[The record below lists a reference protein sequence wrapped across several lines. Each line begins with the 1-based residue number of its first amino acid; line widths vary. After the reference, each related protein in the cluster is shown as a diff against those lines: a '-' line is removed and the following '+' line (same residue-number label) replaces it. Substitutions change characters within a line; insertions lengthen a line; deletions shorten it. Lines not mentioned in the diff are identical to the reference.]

1 MTFLN
6 RLLSRIK
13 NERGAYMVFFAILI
27 PILFGCAGL
36 AVDLGN
42 GFARHARL
50 QKAAD
55 AAVLAASYVYDENNS
70 AEMYRVAE
78 QYLQAN
84 LDNEEDRALSLEEIR
99 KKYDMRLYPRHPK
112 DSTKTE
118 GVLLTLDA
126 TEKIGAKFIEFVGI
140 HGFSVDVRATTRVI
154 LKKNTGTEDS
164 GVFGFTM
171 VAGYSG
177 PVENPGDLNKNAI
190 YINSDNVYIHGKIHS
205 NGPISIDHN
214 NSGDKRS
221 VFIEK
226 GAFSSSAKTDL
237 ELWSNRRIVDWEHED
252 NTGPKDNGFYN
263 NDTMLR
269 PRDPPN
275 RNDPFIYNPPPG
287 HQDPG
292 SWAHFNRFGY
302 DDGTSQGQDV
312 LASNTYVD
320 KIINIAMEKDN
331 SSVEKV
337 YQYVEKYRN
346 EFSSTGGL
354 YRKDESSCKSGEESI
369 YLDTDGH
376 YDSAGSGRGFSVEN
390 DKQYKIIITDGDITV
405 KSGNCNTSWTN
416 MTIISLHG
424 NVTVNAN
431 EMNDRFKA
439 IIYAPNGC
447 VRYYHKVDFEGSIV
461 AKHIYS
467 DVWDRS
473 FYWNPFQFGD
483 HGESGDSGSS
493 GTTGSGGVK
502 QVKLHSNE
510 DKDYSGIEISI

>member
-27 PILFGCAGL
+27 PILFACAGL

-55 AAVLAASYVYDENNS
+55 AAVLAAAYVYDKNDVTDLKT
-70 AEMYRVAE
+70 VAHT
-78 QYLQAN
+78 YLEAN
-84 LDNEEDRALSLEEIR
+84 LYADTAMRDNYKIDKI
-99 KKYDMRLYPRHPK
+99 
-112 DSTKTE
+112 TKRVYGDGTDE
-118 GVLLTLDA
+118 TKGVLLSLYVSQNVDTTFMRILGLQKIPVSVEA
-126 TEKIGAKFIEFVGI
+126 TARLVPDSPI
-140 HGFSVDVRATTRVI
+140 
-154 LKKNTGTEDS
+154 TGDP

-177 PVENPGDLNKNAI
+177 PVDNPGVLNKNAI

-237 ELWSNRRIVDWEHED
+237 ELWSNRQNVTWEHEN

-269 PRDPPN
+269 P
-275 RNDPFIYNPPPG
+275 PG

-292 SWAHFNRFGY
+292 LWVHFNRFGY

-320 KIINIAMEKDN
+320 KINIAMEKDN

-346 EFSSTGGL
+346 EFSPTGGL

-390 DKQYKIIITDGDITV
+390 DKQYKIIITDGDINV
-405 KSGNCNTSWTN
+405 KQGNCNTSWTN

-447 VRYYHKVDFEGSIV
+447 VRYYHKVAFEGSIV
-461 AKHIYS
+461 AKHIYT

>member
-6 RLLSRIK
+6 RLRSSLK

-27 PILFGCAGL
+27 PILFACAGL

-55 AAVLAASYVYDENNS
+55 AAVLAAAYVYDKDDVTDLKT
-70 AEMYRVAE
+70 VAHT
-78 QYLQAN
+78 YLEAN
-84 LDNEEDRALSLEEIR
+84 LYADTAMRDNYKIDKI
-99 KKYDMRLYPRHPK
+99 
-112 DSTKTE
+112 TKRVYGDGTDE
-118 GVLLTLDA
+118 TKGVLLSLYVSQNVDTTFMRILGLQKIPVSVEA
-126 TEKIGAKFIEFVGI
+126 TARLVPDSPI
-140 HGFSVDVRATTRVI
+140 
-154 LKKNTGTEDS
+154 TGDP

-177 PVENPGDLNKNAI
+177 PVENSWDLNKNAI

-237 ELWSNRRIVDWEHED
+237 ELWSNRSIVDKEHEN

-269 PRDPPN
+269 P
-275 RNDPFIYNPPPG
+275 PG

-292 SWAHFNRFGY
+292 SWVHFNRFGY

-320 KIINIAMEKDN
+320 KINIAMEKDN

-346 EFSSTGGL
+346 EFSPTGGL

-369 YLDTDGH
+369 YLDTNGH

-390 DKQYKIIITDGDITV
+390 YKQYKIIITDGDINV
-405 KSGNCNTSWTN
+405 NQGNCNTSWTN

-424 NVTVNAN
+424 NVNVYAN
-431 EMNDRFKA
+431 EMHDRFKA

-467 DVWDRS
+467 DVWNRS

>member
-55 AAVLAASYVYDENNS
+55 AAVLAAAYVYDKDDVTDLKT
-70 AEMYRVAE
+70 VAHT
-78 QYLQAN
+78 YLEAN
-84 LDNEEDRALSLEEIR
+84 LYADTAMRDNYKIDKI
-99 KKYDMRLYPRHPK
+99 
-112 DSTKTE
+112 TKRVYGDGTDE
-118 GVLLTLDA
+118 TKGVLLSLYVSQNVDTTFMRILGLQKIPVSVEA
-126 TEKIGAKFIEFVGI
+126 TARLVPDSPI
-140 HGFSVDVRATTRVI
+140 
-154 LKKNTGTEDS
+154 TGDP

-177 PVENPGDLNKNAI
+177 PVENSGDLNKNAI

-205 NGPISIDHN
+205 NGPISIDN
-214 NSGDKRS
+214 NNIGDKRS

-237 ELWSNRRIVDWEHED
+237 ELWSHRRIVYGEHED

-269 PRDPPN
+269 P
-275 RNDPFIYNPPPG
+275 PG

-292 SWAHFNRFGY
+292 KWVHFNRFGY

-320 KIINIAMEKDN
+320 KINIAMEKDN

-346 EFSSTGGL
+346 EFSPTGRL

-390 DKQYKIIITDGDITV
+390 YKQYKIIITDGDINV
-405 KSGNCNTSWTN
+405 NPENCNTSWTN

-424 NVTVNAN
+424 NVNVYAN
-431 EMNDRFKA
+431 EMHDRFKA

-447 VRYYHKVDFEGSIV
+447 VRYYHKVAFEGSIV
-461 AKHIYS
+461 AKHIFS
-467 DVWDRS
+467 NVWYCS
-473 FYWNPFQFGD
+473 FYGNPFQFGD

>member
-55 AAVLAASYVYDENNS
+55 AAVLAAAYVYDKDDVTDLKT
-70 AEMYRVAE
+70 VAHT
-78 QYLQAN
+78 YLEAN
-84 LDNEEDRALSLEEIR
+84 LYADTAMRDNYKIDKI
-99 KKYDMRLYPRHPK
+99 
-112 DSTKTE
+112 TKRVYGDGTDE
-118 GVLLTLDA
+118 TKGVLLSLYVSQNVDTTFMRILGLQKIPVSVEA
-126 TEKIGAKFIEFVGI
+126 TARLVPDSPI
-140 HGFSVDVRATTRVI
+140 
-154 LKKNTGTEDS
+154 TGDP

-177 PVENPGDLNKNAI
+177 PVENSWDLNKNAI

-237 ELWSNRRIVDWEHED
+237 ELWSNRRIVD
-252 NTGPKDNGFYN
+252 
-263 NDTMLR
+263 
-269 PRDPPN
+269 
-275 RNDPFIYNPPPG
+275 
-287 HQDPG
+287 

-320 KIINIAMEKDN
+320 KINIAMEKDN

-346 EFSSTGGL
+346 EFSRTGGL

-390 DKQYKIIITDGDITV
+390 YKQYKIIITDGDINV
-405 KSGNCNTSWTN
+405 KQGNCNTSWTN

-424 NVTVNAN
+424 NVIVNAN
-431 EMNDRFKA
+431 EMHDRFKA
-439 IIYAPNGC
+439 IIYAPNGY
-447 VRYYHKVDFEGSIV
+447 VRYYPKMDFEGSIV

-467 DVWDRS
+467 DVWNCS
-473 FYWNPFQFGD
+473 FYWNPFQFGN
-483 HGESGDSGSS
+483 HGESGDSGST

>member
-55 AAVLAASYVYDENNS
+55 AAVLAAAYVYDKDDVTDLKT
-70 AEMYRVAE
+70 VA
-78 QYLQAN
+78 QTYLEAN
-84 LDNEEDRALSLEEIR
+84 LYADTAMRDNYKIDKI
-99 KKYDMRLYPRHPK
+99 
-112 DSTKTE
+112 TKRVYGDGTDE
-118 GVLLTLDA
+118 TKGVLLSLYVSQNVDTTFMRILGLQKIPVSVEA
-126 TEKIGAKFIEFVGI
+126 TARLVPDSPI
-140 HGFSVDVRATTRVI
+140 
-154 LKKNTGTEDS
+154 TGDP

-177 PVENPGDLNKNAI
+177 PVDNPGVLNKNAI

-214 NSGDKRS
+214 NIEDKRS

-226 GAFSSSAKTDL
+226 GAFSSSVQTDL
-237 ELWSNRRIVDWEHED
+237 DLWSNRQ
-252 NTGPKDNGFYN
+252 
-263 NDTMLR
+263 
-269 PRDPPN
+269 
-275 RNDPFIYNPPPG
+275 PPG
-287 HQDPG
+287 DQDPG
-292 SWAHFNRFGY
+292 KWVHFNRFGY
-302 DDGTSQGQDV
+302 YDGTSQGQDV

-320 KIINIAMEKDN
+320 KINIAMKKDN

-346 EFSSTGGL
+346 KFSSTGGL

-369 YLDTDGH
+369 YLATDGH

-405 KSGNCNTSWTN
+405 KQGNCNTSWTN

-461 AKHIYS
+461 AKHIFS
-467 DVWDRS
+467 NVWYCS

>member
-1 MTFLN
+1 MTSLN

-55 AAVLAASYVYDENNS
+55 AAVLAAAYVYDKDDVTDLKT
-70 AEMYRVAE
+70 VAHT
-78 QYLQAN
+78 YLEAN
-84 LDNEEDRALSLEEIR
+84 LYADTAMRDNYKIDKI
-99 KKYDMRLYPRHPK
+99 
-112 DSTKTE
+112 TKRVYGDGTDE
-118 GVLLTLDA
+118 TKGVLLSLYVSQNVDTTFMRILGLQKIPVSVEA
-126 TEKIGAKFIEFVGI
+126 TARLVPDSPI
-140 HGFSVDVRATTRVI
+140 
-154 LKKNTGTEDS
+154 TGDP

-177 PVENPGDLNKNAI
+177 PVVNSWDLNKNAI

-269 PRDPPN
+269 P
-275 RNDPFIYNPPPG
+275 PG

-292 SWAHFNRFGY
+292 LWVHFNRFGY
-302 DDGTSQGQDV
+302 YDGTSQGQDV

-320 KIINIAMEKDN
+320 KINIAMEKDN

-390 DKQYKIIITDGDITV
+390 DKQYKIIITDGDINV
-405 KSGNCNTSWTN
+405 NPENCNTSWTN

-447 VRYYHKVDFEGSIV
+447 VRYYHKVAFEGSIV
-461 AKHIYS
+461 AKHIYT

>member
-1 MTFLN
+1 
-6 RLLSRIK
+6 
-13 NERGAYMVFFAILI
+13 MVFFAILI

-55 AAVLAASYVYDENNS
+55 AAVLAAAYVYDKDDVTDLKT
-70 AEMYRVAE
+70 VAHT
-78 QYLQAN
+78 YLEAN
-84 LDNEEDRALSLEEIR
+84 LYADTAMRDNYKIDKI
-99 KKYDMRLYPRHPK
+99 
-112 DSTKTE
+112 TKRVYGDGTDE
-118 GVLLTLDA
+118 TKGVLLSLYVSQNVDTTFMRILGLQKIPVSVEA
-126 TEKIGAKFIEFVGI
+126 TARLVPDSPI
-140 HGFSVDVRATTRVI
+140 
-154 LKKNTGTEDS
+154 TGDP

-177 PVENPGDLNKNAI
+177 PVENSWDLNKNAI

-237 ELWSNRRIVDWEHED
+237 ELWSHSQNVEGEHEN

-269 PRDPPN
+269 P
-275 RNDPFIYNPPPG
+275 PG

-292 SWAHFNRFGY
+292 LWVHFNRFGY

-320 KIINIAMEKDN
+320 KINIAMEKDN

-376 YDSAGSGRGFSVEN
+376 YDSAGSGRGFSVKN
-390 DKQYKIIITDGDITV
+390 DKQYKIIITDGDINV
-405 KSGNCNTSWTN
+405 NQGNCNTSWTN

-424 NVTVNAN
+424 NVNVYAN
-431 EMNDRFKA
+431 EMHDRFKA

>member
-55 AAVLAASYVYDENNS
+55 AAVLAAAYVYDKDDVTDLKT
-70 AEMYRVAE
+70 VAHT
-78 QYLQAN
+78 YLEAN
-84 LDNEEDRALSLEEIR
+84 LYADTAMRDNYKIDKI
-99 KKYDMRLYPRHPK
+99 
-112 DSTKTE
+112 TKRVYGDGTDE
-118 GVLLTLDA
+118 TKGVLLSLYVSQNVDTTFMRILGLQKIPVSVEA
-126 TEKIGAKFIEFVGI
+126 TARLVPDSPI
-140 HGFSVDVRATTRVI
+140 
-154 LKKNTGTEDS
+154 TGDP

-177 PVENPGDLNKNAI
+177 PVENSWDLNKNAI

-237 ELWSNRRIVDWEHED
+237 ELWSNRQIVD
-252 NTGPKDNGFYN
+252 
-263 NDTMLR
+263 
-269 PRDPPN
+269 
-275 RNDPFIYNPPPG
+275 
-287 HQDPG
+287 

-320 KIINIAMEKDN
+320 KINIAMEKDN

-346 EFSSTGGL
+346 EFSPTGRL

-390 DKQYKIIITDGDITV
+390 DKQYKIIITDGDINV
-405 KSGNCNTSWTN
+405 KQGNCNTSWTN

-447 VRYYHKVDFEGSIV
+447 VRYYHKVAFEGSIV
-461 AKHIYS
+461 AKHIYT

>member
-1 MTFLN
+1 MTSLN

-27 PILFGCAGL
+27 PILFACAGL

-55 AAVLAASYVYDENNS
+55 AAVLAAAYVYDKDDVTDLKT
-70 AEMYRVAE
+70 VAHT
-78 QYLQAN
+78 YLEAN
-84 LDNEEDRALSLEEIR
+84 LYADTVMRDNYKIDKI
-99 KKYDMRLYPRHPK
+99 
-112 DSTKTE
+112 TKRVYGDGTDE
-118 GVLLTLDA
+118 TKGVLLSLYVSQNVDTTFMRILGLQKIPVSVEA
-126 TEKIGAKFIEFVGI
+126 TARLVPDSPI
-140 HGFSVDVRATTRVI
+140 
-154 LKKNTGTEDS
+154 TGDP

-177 PVENPGDLNKNAI
+177 PVENSWDLNKNAI

-237 ELWSNRRIVDWEHED
+237 ELWSNRKIVD
-252 NTGPKDNGFYN
+252 
-263 NDTMLR
+263 
-269 PRDPPN
+269 
-275 RNDPFIYNPPPG
+275 
-287 HQDPG
+287 

-320 KIINIAMEKDN
+320 KINIAMEKDN

-346 EFSSTGGL
+346 EFSGGL

-405 KSGNCNTSWTN
+405 KQGNCNTSWTN

-447 VRYYHKVDFEGSIV
+447 VRYYHKVAFEGSIV
-461 AKHIYS
+461 AKHIYT

>member
-6 RLLSRIK
+6 RLLSSLK

-55 AAVLAASYVYDENNS
+55 AAVLAAAYVYDKNDVTDLKT
-70 AEMYRVAE
+70 VAHT
-78 QYLQAN
+78 YLEAN
-84 LDNEEDRALSLEEIR
+84 LYADTAMRDNYKIDKI
-99 KKYDMRLYPRHPK
+99 
-112 DSTKTE
+112 TKRVYGDGTDE
-118 GVLLTLDA
+118 TKGVLLSLYVSQNVDTTFMRILGLQKIPVSVEA
-126 TEKIGAKFIEFVGI
+126 TARLVPDSPI
-140 HGFSVDVRATTRVI
+140 
-154 LKKNTGTEDS
+154 TGDP

-177 PVENPGDLNKNAI
+177 PVENFWDLNKNAI

-237 ELWSNRRIVDWEHED
+237 ELWSHSQNVGWEHEN

-269 PRDPPN
+269 P
-275 RNDPFIYNPPPG
+275 PG

-292 SWAHFNRFGY
+292 LWVHFNRFGY

-320 KIINIAMEKDN
+320 KINIAMEKDN

-483 HGESGDSGSS
+483 NGES
-493 GTTGSGGVK
+493 K

-510 DKDYSGIEISI
+510 DKDYSEIEISI

>member
-6 RLLSRIK
+6 RLLFRIK

-55 AAVLAASYVYDENNS
+55 AAVLAAAYVYDKDNVTDLKT
-70 AEMYRVAE
+70 VAHT
-78 QYLQAN
+78 YLEAN
-84 LDNEEDRALSLEEIR
+84 LYADTAMRDNYKIDKI
-99 KKYDMRLYPRHPK
+99 
-112 DSTKTE
+112 TKRVYGDGTDE
-118 GVLLTLDA
+118 TKGVLLSLYVSQNVDTTFMRILGLQKIPVSVEA
-126 TEKIGAKFIEFVGI
+126 TARLVPDSPI
-140 HGFSVDVRATTRVI
+140 
-154 LKKNTGTEDS
+154 TGDP

-177 PVENPGDLNKNAI
+177 PVDNPGVLNKNAI

-237 ELWSNRRIVDWEHED
+237 ELWSHSQNVTWEHEN

-269 PRDPPN
+269 P
-275 RNDPFIYNPPPG
+275 PG

-292 SWAHFNRFGY
+292 LWVHFNRFGY

-320 KIINIAMEKDN
+320 KINIAMEKDN

-346 EFSSTGGL
+346 EFSQTGGL

-376 YDSAGSGRGFSVEN
+376 YDSAGSGRGFSEN
-390 DKQYKIIITDGDITV
+390 DKQYKIIITDGDINV
-405 KSGNCNTSWTN
+405 KQGNCNTSWTN

-447 VRYYHKVDFEGSIV
+447 VRYYHKVAFEGSIV
-461 AKHIYS
+461 AKHIYT

>member
-55 AAVLAASYVYDENNS
+55 AAVLAAAYVYDKDDVTDLKT
-70 AEMYRVAE
+70 VAHT
-78 QYLQAN
+78 YLEAN
-84 LDNEEDRALSLEEIR
+84 LYADTAMRDNYKIDKI
-99 KKYDMRLYPRHPK
+99 
-112 DSTKTE
+112 TKRVYGDGTDE
-118 GVLLTLDA
+118 TKGVLLSLYVSQNVDTTFMRILGLQKIPVSVEA
-126 TEKIGAKFIEFVGI
+126 TACLVPDSPI
-140 HGFSVDVRATTRVI
+140 
-154 LKKNTGTEDS
+154 TGDP

-177 PVENPGDLNKNAI
+177 PVENSWDLNKNAI

-237 ELWSNRRIVDWEHED
+237 ELWSNRKIVD
-252 NTGPKDNGFYN
+252 
-263 NDTMLR
+263 
-269 PRDPPN
+269 
-275 RNDPFIYNPPPG
+275 
-287 HQDPG
+287 

-320 KIINIAMEKDN
+320 KINIAMEKDN

-346 EFSSTGGL
+346 EFSPTGGL

-390 DKQYKIIITDGDITV
+390 DKQYKIIITDGDINV
-405 KSGNCNTSWTN
+405 KQGNCNTSWTN

-447 VRYYHKVDFEGSIV
+447 VRYYHKVAFEGSIV
-461 AKHIYS
+461 AKHIYT

-483 HGESGDSGSS
+483 HGESGDSGSN

>member
-55 AAVLAASYVYDENNS
+55 AAVLAAAYVYDKDDVTDLKT
-70 AEMYRVAE
+70 VAHT
-78 QYLQAN
+78 YLEAN
-84 LDNEEDRALSLEEIR
+84 LYADTAMRDNYKIDKI
-99 KKYDMRLYPRHPK
+99 
-112 DSTKTE
+112 TKRVYGDGTDE
-118 GVLLTLDA
+118 TKGVLLSLYVSQNVDTTFMRILGLQKIPVSVEA
-126 TEKIGAKFIEFVGI
+126 TARLVPDSPI
-140 HGFSVDVRATTRVI
+140 
-154 LKKNTGTEDS
+154 TGDP

-177 PVENPGDLNKNAI
+177 PVENSGDWNKNAI
-190 YINSDNVYIHGKIHS
+190 YINGDNVYIHGKIHS
-205 NGPISIDHN
+205 NGPISIDN
-214 NSGDKRS
+214 NNIGDKRS

-237 ELWSNRRIVDWEHED
+237 ELWSHSQNVTWEHEN

-269 PRDPPN
+269 P
-275 RNDPFIYNPPPG
+275 PG

-292 SWAHFNRFGY
+292 LWVHFNRFGY

-320 KIINIAMEKDN
+320 KINIAMEKDN

-346 EFSSTGGL
+346 PTGGL

-376 YDSAGSGRGFSVEN
+376 YDSAGSGRGFSEN

-405 KSGNCNTSWTN
+405 KQGNCNTSWTN

-447 VRYYHKVDFEGSIV
+447 VRYYHKVAFEGSIV
-461 AKHIYS
+461 AKHIYT

>member
-55 AAVLAASYVYDENNS
+55 AAVLAAAYVYDKDDVTDLKT
-70 AEMYRVAE
+70 VAHT
-78 QYLQAN
+78 YLEAN
-84 LDNEEDRALSLEEIR
+84 LYADTAMRDNYKIDKI
-99 KKYDMRLYPRHPK
+99 
-112 DSTKTE
+112 TKRVYGDGTDE
-118 GVLLTLDA
+118 TKGVLLSLYVSQNVDTTFMRILGLQKIPVSVEA
-126 TEKIGAKFIEFVGI
+126 TARLVPDSPI
-140 HGFSVDVRATTRVI
+140 
-154 LKKNTGTEDS
+154 TGDP

-177 PVENPGDLNKNAI
+177 PVENSWDLNKNAI

-237 ELWSNRRIVDWEHED
+237 ELWSHSQNVTWEHEN

-269 PRDPPN
+269 P
-275 RNDPFIYNPPPG
+275 PG

-292 SWAHFNRFGY
+292 LWVHFNRFGY

-320 KIINIAMEKDN
+320 KINIAMEKDN

-346 EFSSTGGL
+346 EFSPTGGL

-376 YDSAGSGRGFSVEN
+376 YDSAGSGRGFSEN
-390 DKQYKIIITDGDITV
+390 DKQYKIIITDGDINV
-405 KSGNCNTSWTN
+405 KQGNCNTSWTN

-447 VRYYHKVDFEGSIV
+447 VRYYHKVAFEGSIV
-461 AKHIYS
+461 AKHIYT

>member
-55 AAVLAASYVYDENNS
+55 AAVLAAAYVYDKNDVTDLKT
-70 AEMYRVAE
+70 VAHT
-78 QYLQAN
+78 YLEAN
-84 LDNEEDRALSLEEIR
+84 LYADTAMRDNYKIDKI
-99 KKYDMRLYPRHPK
+99 
-112 DSTKTE
+112 TKRVYGDGTDE
-118 GVLLTLDA
+118 TKGVLLSLYVSQNVDTTFMRILGLQKIPVSVEA
-126 TEKIGAKFIEFVGI
+126 TARLVPDSPI
-140 HGFSVDVRATTRVI
+140 
-154 LKKNTGTEDS
+154 TGDP

-177 PVENPGDLNKNAI
+177 PVDNPGVLNKNAI

-237 ELWSNRRIVDWEHED
+237 ELWSHSQNVTWEHEN

-269 PRDPPN
+269 P
-275 RNDPFIYNPPPG
+275 PG

-292 SWAHFNRFGY
+292 LWVHFNRFGY
-302 DDGTSQGQDV
+302 YDGTSQGQDV

-320 KIINIAMEKDN
+320 KINIAMEKDN

-376 YDSAGSGRGFSVEN
+376 YDSAGSGHGFSVEN
-390 DKQYKIIITDGDITV
+390 YKQYKIIITDGDINV
-405 KSGNCNTSWTN
+405 NPENCNTSWTN

-424 NVTVNAN
+424 DVNVYAN
-431 EMNDRFKA
+431 EMHDRFKA

-447 VRYYHKVDFEGSIV
+447 VRYYHKVAFEGSIV
-461 AKHIYS
+461 AKHIFS
-467 DVWDRS
+467 NVWYCS

-510 DKDYSGIEISI
+510 DKDYSEIEISI

>member
-55 AAVLAASYVYDENNS
+55 AAVLAAAYVYDKDDVTDLKT
-70 AEMYRVAE
+70 VAHT
-78 QYLQAN
+78 YLEAN
-84 LDNEEDRALSLEEIR
+84 LYADTAMRDNYKIDKI
-99 KKYDMRLYPRHPK
+99 
-112 DSTKTE
+112 TKRVYGDGTDE
-118 GVLLTLDA
+118 TKGVLLSLYVSQNVDTTFMRILGLQKIPVSVEA
-126 TEKIGAKFIEFVGI
+126 TARLVPDSPI
-140 HGFSVDVRATTRVI
+140 
-154 LKKNTGTEDS
+154 TGDP

-177 PVENPGDLNKNAI
+177 PVENSWDLNKNAI

-237 ELWSNRRIVDWEHED
+237 ELWSNRKIVD
-252 NTGPKDNGFYN
+252 
-263 NDTMLR
+263 
-269 PRDPPN
+269 
-275 RNDPFIYNPPPG
+275 
-287 HQDPG
+287 

-320 KIINIAMEKDN
+320 KINIAMEKDN

-346 EFSSTGGL
+346 EFSLTGGL

-390 DKQYKIIITDGDITV
+390 DKQYKIIITDGDINV
-405 KSGNCNTSWTN
+405 KQGNCNTSWTN

-447 VRYYHKVDFEGSIV
+447 VRYYHKVAFEGSIV
-461 AKHIYS
+461 AKHIYT

>member
-55 AAVLAASYVYDENNS
+55 AAVLAAAYVYDKDDVTDLKT
-70 AEMYRVAE
+70 VAHT
-78 QYLQAN
+78 YLEAN
-84 LDNEEDRALSLEEIR
+84 LYADTAMRDNYKIDKI
-99 KKYDMRLYPRHPK
+99 
-112 DSTKTE
+112 TKRVYGDGTDE
-118 GVLLTLDA
+118 TKGVLLSLYVSQNVDTTFMRILGLQKIPVSVEA
-126 TEKIGAKFIEFVGI
+126 TARLVPDSPI
-140 HGFSVDVRATTRVI
+140 
-154 LKKNTGTEDS
+154 TGDP

-177 PVENPGDLNKNAI
+177 PVENSGDWNKNAI
-190 YINSDNVYIHGKIHS
+190 YINGDNVYIHGKIHS

-237 ELWSNRRIVDWEHED
+237 ELWSHSQNVTWEHEN

-269 PRDPPN
+269 P
-275 RNDPFIYNPPPG
+275 PG

-292 SWAHFNRFGY
+292 LWVHFNRFGY

-320 KIINIAMEKDN
+320 KINIAMEKDN

-346 EFSSTGGL
+346 PTGGL

-376 YDSAGSGRGFSVEN
+376 YDSAGSGRGFSEN

-405 KSGNCNTSWTN
+405 KQGNCNTSWTN

-447 VRYYHKVDFEGSIV
+447 VRYYHKVAFEGSIV
-461 AKHIYS
+461 AKHIYT

>member
-27 PILFGCAGL
+27 PILFACAGL

-55 AAVLAASYVYDENNS
+55 AAVLAAAYVYDKDDVTDLKT
-70 AEMYRVAE
+70 VAHT
-78 QYLQAN
+78 YLEAN
-84 LDNEEDRALSLEEIR
+84 LYADTAMRDNYKIDKI
-99 KKYDMRLYPRHPK
+99 
-112 DSTKTE
+112 TKRVYGDGTDE
-118 GVLLTLDA
+118 TKGVLLSLYVSQNVDTTFMRILGLQKIPVSVEA
-126 TEKIGAKFIEFVGI
+126 TARLVPDSPI
-140 HGFSVDVRATTRVI
+140 
-154 LKKNTGTEDS
+154 TGDP

-177 PVENPGDLNKNAI
+177 PVENHGDLNKNAI

-205 NGPISIDHN
+205 NGPISIDN
-214 NSGDKRS
+214 NNIGDKRS

-237 ELWSNRRIVDWEHED
+237 ELWSHYRIVDWEHED

-263 NDTMLR
+263 NDTMLC
-269 PRDPPN
+269 
-275 RNDPFIYNPPPG
+275 PPG

-292 SWAHFNRFGY
+292 KWVHFNRFGY

-320 KIINIAMEKDN
+320 KINIAMEKDN

-346 EFSSTGGL
+346 EFSTGGL

-390 DKQYKIIITDGDITV
+390 DKQYKIIITDGDINV
-405 KSGNCNTSWTN
+405 NPGNCNTSWTN

-424 NVTVNAN
+424 DVNVYAN
-431 EMNDRFKA
+431 VMHDRFKA

-447 VRYYHKVDFEGSIV
+447 VRYYHKVAFEGSIV
-461 AKHIYS
+461 AKHIFS
-467 DVWDRS
+467 NVWYCS

>member
-1 MTFLN
+1 
-6 RLLSRIK
+6 
-13 NERGAYMVFFAILI
+13 MVFFAILI

-55 AAVLAASYVYDENNS
+55 AAVLAAAYVYDKDDVTDLKT
-70 AEMYRVAE
+70 VAHT
-78 QYLQAN
+78 YLEAN
-84 LDNEEDRALSLEEIR
+84 LYADSAMRDNYKIDKI
-99 KKYDMRLYPRHPK
+99 
-112 DSTKTE
+112 TKRVYGDGTDE
-118 GVLLTLDA
+118 TKGVLLSLYVSQNVDTTFMRILGLQKIPVSVEA
-126 TEKIGAKFIEFVGI
+126 TARLVPDSPI
-140 HGFSVDVRATTRVI
+140 
-154 LKKNTGTEDS
+154 TGDP

-177 PVENPGDLNKNAI
+177 PVENFWDLNKNAI
-190 YINSDNVYIHGKIHS
+190 YIHGDNVYIHGKIHS
-205 NGPISIDHN
+205 NGPISIDKN
-214 NSGDKRS
+214 NIGDKRS

-237 ELWSNRRIVDWEHED
+237 ELWSNSREVTWEHED

-269 PRDPPN
+269 P
-275 RNDPFIYNPPPG
+275 PG

-292 SWAHFNRFGY
+292 SWVHFNRFGY
-302 DDGTSQGQDV
+302 DDETSQGQDV

-320 KIINIAMEKDN
+320 KINIAMEKDN

-346 EFSSTGGL
+346 EFSPNGGL

-376 YDSAGSGRGFSVEN
+376 YDSAGSRRGFSVEN

-405 KSGNCNTSWTN
+405 KQGNCNTSWTN

-439 IIYAPNGC
+439 IIYAPNGN
-447 VRYYHKVDFEGSIV
+447 VWYYHKVAFEGSIV
-461 AKHIYS
+461 AKHIFS
-467 DVWDRS
+467 DVWNRS

>member
-1 MTFLN
+1 MTFFD

-55 AAVLAASYVYDENNS
+55 AAVLAAAYVYDKDDVTDLKT
-70 AEMYRVAE
+70 VAHT
-78 QYLQAN
+78 YLEAN
-84 LDNEEDRALSLEEIR
+84 LYADTAMRDNYKIDKI
-99 KKYDMRLYPRHPK
+99 
-112 DSTKTE
+112 TKRVYGDGTDE
-118 GVLLTLDA
+118 TKGVLLSLYASQNVDTTFMRILGLQKIPVSVEA
-126 TEKIGAKFIEFVGI
+126 TARLVPDSPI
-140 HGFSVDVRATTRVI
+140 
-154 LKKNTGTEDS
+154 TGDP

-177 PVENPGDLNKNAI
+177 PVVNSWDLNKNAI
-190 YINSDNVYIHGKIHS
+190 YINSCNVYIHGKIHS

-214 NSGDKRS
+214 NIEDKRS

-226 GAFSSSAKTDL
+226 GAFSSSVQTDL
-237 ELWSNRRIVDWEHED
+237 DLWSNRQ
-252 NTGPKDNGFYN
+252 
-263 NDTMLR
+263 
-269 PRDPPN
+269 
-275 RNDPFIYNPPPG
+275 PPG
-287 HQDPG
+287 DQDPG
-292 SWAHFNRFGY
+292 SGAHFNRFGY

-320 KIINIAMEKDN
+320 KMINIAMEKDN

-346 EFSSTGGL
+346 EFSPTGGL
-354 YRKDESSCKSGEESI
+354 YREDESSCKSGEESI

-376 YDSAGSGRGFSVEN
+376 YDSAGSGSGFSEN
-390 DKQYKIIITDGDITV
+390 YKQYKIIITDGDITV
-405 KSGNCNTSWTN
+405 KQGNCNTSWTN

-431 EMNDRFKA
+431 EMHDRFKA
-439 IIYAPNGC
+439 IIYAPNGY
-447 VRYYHKVDFEGSIV
+447 VRYYPKVDFEGSIV

-467 DVWDRS
+467 DVWNCS

>member
-1 MTFLN
+1 MTSLN

-27 PILFGCAGL
+27 PILFACAGL

-55 AAVLAASYVYDENNS
+55 AAVLAAAYVYDKDDVTDLKT
-70 AEMYRVAE
+70 VAHT
-78 QYLQAN
+78 YLEAN
-84 LDNEEDRALSLEEIR
+84 LYADTAMRDNYKIDKI
-99 KKYDMRLYPRHPK
+99 
-112 DSTKTE
+112 TKRVYGDGTDE
-118 GVLLTLDA
+118 TKGVLLSLYVSQNVDTTFMRILGLQKIPVSVEA
-126 TEKIGAKFIEFVGI
+126 TARLVPDSPI
-140 HGFSVDVRATTRVI
+140 
-154 LKKNTGTEDS
+154 TGDP

-177 PVENPGDLNKNAI
+177 PVGNPGDLNENAI

-237 ELWSNRRIVDWEHED
+237 ELWSHSQNVTWEHEN

-269 PRDPPN
+269 P
-275 RNDPFIYNPPPG
+275 PG

-292 SWAHFNRFGY
+292 LWVHFNRFGY
-302 DDGTSQGQDV
+302 YDGTSQGQDV

-320 KIINIAMEKDN
+320 KINIAMEKDN

-346 EFSSTGGL
+346 EFSPTGGS

-376 YDSAGSGRGFSVEN
+376 YDSAGSGHGFSVEN
-390 DKQYKIIITDGDITV
+390 YKQYKIIITDGDITV
-405 KSGNCNTSWTN
+405 KQGNCNTSWTN

>member
-55 AAVLAASYVYDENNS
+55 AAVLAAAYVYDKDDVTDLKTVAHTYLEVNLYADTAMRDN
-70 AEMYRVAE
+70 YKIDKITKRVYGDGTDE
-78 QYLQAN
+78 
-84 LDNEEDRALSLEEIR
+84 
-99 KKYDMRLYPRHPK
+99 
-112 DSTKTE
+112 TK
-118 GVLLTLDA
+118 GVLLSLYVSQNVDTTFMRILGLQKIPVSVEA
-126 TEKIGAKFIEFVGI
+126 TARLVPDSPI
-140 HGFSVDVRATTRVI
+140 
-154 LKKNTGTEDS
+154 TGDP

-177 PVENPGDLNKNAI
+177 PVENSWDLNKNAI

-214 NSGDKRS
+214 TSGGKRS

-226 GAFSSSAKTDL
+226 GAFSSSVKTDL
-237 ELWSNRRIVDWEHED
+237 ELWSNRI
-252 NTGPKDNGFYN
+252 
-263 NDTMLR
+263 
-269 PRDPPN
+269 
-275 RNDPFIYNPPPG
+275 IYNPPPE
-287 HQDPG
+287 HQDSG

-302 DDGTSQGQDV
+302 DDGTRQGQDV

-320 KIINIAMEKDN
+320 KMINIAMEKDN

-376 YDSAGSGRGFSVEN
+376 YTDVHDDFAVSKHGFSVEN
-390 DKQYKIIITDGDITV
+390 DKQYKIIITDGDINV
-405 KSGNCNTSWTN
+405 KQGNCNTSWTN

>member
-1 MTFLN
+1 MTFFD

-55 AAVLAASYVYDENNS
+55 AAVLAAAYVYDKDDVTDLKT
-70 AEMYRVAE
+70 VAHT
-78 QYLQAN
+78 YLEAN
-84 LDNEEDRALSLEEIR
+84 LYADTAMRDNYKIDKI
-99 KKYDMRLYPRHPK
+99 
-112 DSTKTE
+112 TKRVYGDGTDE
-118 GVLLTLDA
+118 TKGVLLSLYVSQNVDTTFMRILGLQKIPVSVEA
-126 TEKIGAKFIEFVGI
+126 TARLVPDSPI
-140 HGFSVDVRATTRVI
+140 
-154 LKKNTGTEDS
+154 TGDP

-177 PVENPGDLNKNAI
+177 PVENFWDLNKNAI

-237 ELWSNRRIVDWEHED
+237 ELWSHNQNVTWEHEN

-269 PRDPPN
+269 P
-275 RNDPFIYNPPPG
+275 PG

-292 SWAHFNRFGY
+292 LWVHFNRFGY

-320 KIINIAMEKDN
+320 KINIAMKKDN

-346 EFSSTGGL
+346 EFSSTGEL

-369 YLDTDGH
+369 YLATDGH

-390 DKQYKIIITDGDITV
+390 DKQYKIIITDGDINV
-405 KSGNCNTSWTN
+405 NQGNCNTSWTN

-424 NVTVNAN
+424 NVNVYAN
-431 EMNDRFKA
+431 EMHDRFKA

>member
-1 MTFLN
+1 
-6 RLLSRIK
+6 
-13 NERGAYMVFFAILI
+13 MVFFAILI

-55 AAVLAASYVYDENNS
+55 AAVLAAAYVYDKDNVTDLKT
-70 AEMYRVAE
+70 VAHT
-78 QYLQAN
+78 YLEAN
-84 LDNEEDRALSLEEIR
+84 LYADTAMRDNYKIDKI
-99 KKYDMRLYPRHPK
+99 
-112 DSTKTE
+112 TKRVYGDGTDE
-118 GVLLTLDA
+118 TKGVLLSLYVSQNVDTTFMRILGLQ
-126 TEKIGAKFIEFVGI
+126 KIPV
-140 HGFSVDVRATTRVI
+140 SVESTARLVPDSPI
-154 LKKNTGTEDS
+154 TGDP

-177 PVENPGDLNKNAI
+177 PVDNPGVLNKNAI

-237 ELWSNRRIVDWEHED
+237 ELWSHSQNVTWEHEN

-269 PRDPPN
+269 P
-275 RNDPFIYNPPPG
+275 PG

-292 SWAHFNRFGY
+292 LWVHFNRFGY

-320 KIINIAMEKDN
+320 KINIAMEKDN

-376 YDSAGSGRGFSVEN
+376 YDSAGSGRGFSEN
-390 DKQYKIIITDGDITV
+390 DKQYKIIITDGDINV
-405 KSGNCNTSWTN
+405 KQGNCNTSWTN

-447 VRYYHKVDFEGSIV
+447 VRYYHKVAFEGSIV
-461 AKHIYS
+461 AKHIYT

>member
-99 KKYDMRLYPRHPK
+99 KKYDMRLDPRPPK
-112 DSTKTE
+112 DSTKTK
-118 GVLLTLDA
+118 GVLLSLYVSQNVDTTFMRILGLQKIPVSVEA
-126 TEKIGAKFIEFVGI
+126 TARLVPDSPI
-140 HGFSVDVRATTRVI
+140 
-154 LKKNTGTEDS
+154 TGDP

-177 PVENPGDLNKNAI
+177 PVENSWDLNKNAI

-205 NGPISIDHN
+205 NGPISIDNN

-237 ELWSNRRIVDWEHED
+237 ELWSHRRIVDWEHED

-275 RNDPFIYNPPPG
+275 RNDPFIYDPPPG
-287 HQDPG
+287 HHDPG
-292 SWAHFNRFGY
+292 KWVHFNRFGY
-302 DDGTSQGQDV
+302 YDGTSQGQDV

-320 KIINIAMEKDN
+320 KINIAMKKDN

-346 EFSSTGGL
+346 EFSPTGEL

-369 YLDTDGH
+369 YLATDGH

-510 DKDYSGIEISI
+510 DKDYSEIEISI

>member
-55 AAVLAASYVYDENNS
+55 AAVLAAAYVYDKDNVTDLKT
-70 AEMYRVAE
+70 VAHT
-78 QYLQAN
+78 YLEAN
-84 LDNEEDRALSLEEIR
+84 LYADTAMRDNYKIDKI
-99 KKYDMRLYPRHPK
+99 
-112 DSTKTE
+112 TKRVYGDGTDE
-118 GVLLTLDA
+118 TKGVLLSLYVSQNVDTTFMRILGLQKIPVSVEA
-126 TEKIGAKFIEFVGI
+126 TARLVPDSPI
-140 HGFSVDVRATTRVI
+140 
-154 LKKNTGTEDS
+154 TGDP

-177 PVENPGDLNKNAI
+177 PVDNPGVLNKNAI

-237 ELWSNRRIVDWEHED
+237 ELWSHSQNVTWEHEN

-269 PRDPPN
+269 P
-275 RNDPFIYNPPPG
+275 PG

-292 SWAHFNRFGY
+292 LWVHFNRFGY

-320 KIINIAMEKDN
+320 KINIAMEKDN

-376 YDSAGSGRGFSVEN
+376 YDSAGSGRGFSEN
-390 DKQYKIIITDGDITV
+390 DKQYKIIITDGDINV
-405 KSGNCNTSWTN
+405 KQGNCNTSWTN

-447 VRYYHKVDFEGSIV
+447 VRYYHKVAFEGSIV
-461 AKHIYS
+461 AKHIYT

-510 DKDYSGIEISI
+510 DKDYSEIEISI

>member
-1 MTFLN
+1 MTSLN

-55 AAVLAASYVYDENNS
+55 AAVLAAAYVYDKDDVTDLKT
-70 AEMYRVAE
+70 VAHT
-78 QYLQAN
+78 YLEAN
-84 LDNEEDRALSLEEIR
+84 LYADTAMRDNYKIDKI
-99 KKYDMRLYPRHPK
+99 
-112 DSTKTE
+112 TKRVYGDGTDE
-118 GVLLTLDA
+118 TKGVLLSLYVSQNVDTTFMRILGLQKIPVSVEA
-126 TEKIGAKFIEFVGI
+126 TARLVPDSPI
-140 HGFSVDVRATTRVI
+140 
-154 LKKNTGTEDS
+154 TGDP

-177 PVENPGDLNKNAI
+177 PVDNPGVLNKNAI

-237 ELWSNRRIVDWEHED
+237 ELWSHSQNVTWEHEN

-269 PRDPPN
+269 P
-275 RNDPFIYNPPPG
+275 PG

-292 SWAHFNRFGY
+292 LWVHFNRFGY

-320 KIINIAMEKDN
+320 KINIAMEKDN

>member
-1 MTFLN
+1 MTSLN

-27 PILFGCAGL
+27 PILFACAGL

-55 AAVLAASYVYDENNS
+55 AAVLAAAYVYDKDDVTDLKT
-70 AEMYRVAE
+70 VAHT
-78 QYLQAN
+78 YLEAN
-84 LDNEEDRALSLEEIR
+84 LYADTAMRDNYKIDKI
-99 KKYDMRLYPRHPK
+99 
-112 DSTKTE
+112 TKRVYGDGTDE
-118 GVLLTLDA
+118 TKGVLLSLYVSQNVDTTFMRILGLQKIPVSVEA
-126 TEKIGAKFIEFVGI
+126 TARLVPDSPI
-140 HGFSVDVRATTRVI
+140 
-154 LKKNTGTEDS
+154 TGDP

-177 PVENPGDLNKNAI
+177 PVENHGDLNKNAI

-205 NGPISIDHN
+205 NGPISIDN
-214 NSGDKRS
+214 NNIGDKRS

-237 ELWSNRRIVDWEHED
+237 ELWSHRSIVDKEHED

-263 NDTMLR
+263 NDTMLS
-269 PRDPPN
+269 
-275 RNDPFIYNPPPG
+275 PPG

-292 SWAHFNRFGY
+292 SWVHFNRFGY
-302 DDGTSQGQDV
+302 YDGTSQGQDV

-320 KIINIAMEKDN
+320 KINIAMEKDN

-390 DKQYKIIITDGDITV
+390 YKQYKIIITDGDINV
-405 KSGNCNTSWTN
+405 NPENCNTSWTN

-424 NVTVNAN
+424 NVNVYAN
-431 EMNDRFKA
+431 EMHDRFKA

-447 VRYYHKVDFEGSIV
+447 VRYYHKVAFEGSIV
-461 AKHIYS
+461 AKHIFS
-467 DVWDRS
+467 NVWYCS
-473 FYWNPFQFGD
+473 FYGNPFQFGD

>member
-55 AAVLAASYVYDENNS
+55 AAVLAAAYVYDKDDVTDLKT
-70 AEMYRVAE
+70 VAHT
-78 QYLQAN
+78 YLEAN
-84 LDNEEDRALSLEEIR
+84 LYADTAMRDNYKIDKI
-99 KKYDMRLYPRHPK
+99 
-112 DSTKTE
+112 TKRVYGDGTDE
-118 GVLLTLDA
+118 TKGVLLSLYVSQNVDTTFMRILGLQKIPVSVEA
-126 TEKIGAKFIEFVGI
+126 TARLVPDSPI
-140 HGFSVDVRATTRVI
+140 
-154 LKKNTGTEDS
+154 TGDP
-164 GVFGFTM
+164 GV
-171 VAGYSG
+171 
-177 PVENPGDLNKNAI
+177 LNKNAI

-237 ELWSNRRIVDWEHED
+237 ELWSHSQNVTWEHEN

-269 PRDPPN
+269 P
-275 RNDPFIYNPPPG
+275 PG

-292 SWAHFNRFGY
+292 LWVHFNRFGY

-320 KIINIAMEKDN
+320 KINIAMEKDN

-405 KSGNCNTSWTN
+405 KQGNCNTSWTN

-447 VRYYHKVDFEGSIV
+447 VRYYHKVAFEGSIV
-461 AKHIYS
+461 AKHIYT

>member
-1 MTFLN
+1 MTSLN

-27 PILFGCAGL
+27 PILFACAGL

-55 AAVLAASYVYDENNS
+55 AAVLAAAYVYDKDDVTDLKT
-70 AEMYRVAE
+70 VAHT
-78 QYLQAN
+78 YLEAN
-84 LDNEEDRALSLEEIR
+84 LYADTAMRDNYKIDKI
-99 KKYDMRLYPRHPK
+99 
-112 DSTKTE
+112 TKRVYGDGTDE
-118 GVLLTLDA
+118 TKGVLLSLYVSQNVDTTFMRILGLQKIPVSVEA
-126 TEKIGAKFIEFVGI
+126 TARLVPDSPI
-140 HGFSVDVRATTRVI
+140 
-154 LKKNTGTEDS
+154 TGDP

-177 PVENPGDLNKNAI
+177 PVENSGDLNKNAI

-237 ELWSNRRIVDWEHED
+237 ELWSHSQNVDWEHEN

-269 PRDPPN
+269 P
-275 RNDPFIYNPPPG
+275 PG

-292 SWAHFNRFGY
+292 LWVHFNRFGY
-302 DDGTSQGQDV
+302 YDGTSQGQDV

-320 KIINIAMEKDN
+320 KINIAMEKDN

-346 EFSSTGGL
+346 EFSPKGEL

-369 YLDTDGH
+369 YLATDGH

-390 DKQYKIIITDGDITV
+390 DKQYKIIITDGDINV
-405 KSGNCNTSWTN
+405 NQGNCNTSWTN

-424 NVTVNAN
+424 NVNVYAN
-431 EMNDRFKA
+431 EMHDRFKA

-467 DVWDRS
+467 DVWNRS

>member
-1 MTFLN
+1 MTSLN

-55 AAVLAASYVYDENNS
+55 AAVLAAAYVYDKDDVTDLKT
-70 AEMYRVAE
+70 VAHT
-78 QYLQAN
+78 YLEAN
-84 LDNEEDRALSLEEIR
+84 LYADTAMRDNYKIDKI
-99 KKYDMRLYPRHPK
+99 
-112 DSTKTE
+112 TKRVYGDGTDE
-118 GVLLTLDA
+118 TKGVLLSLYASQNVDTTFMRILGLQKIPVSVEA
-126 TEKIGAKFIEFVGI
+126 TARLVPDSPI
-140 HGFSVDVRATTRVI
+140 
-154 LKKNTGTEDS
+154 TGDP

-177 PVENPGDLNKNAI
+177 PVVNSWDLDKNAI
-190 YINSDNVYIHGKIHS
+190 HIKSDNVYIHGKIHS

-214 NSGDKRS
+214 TSGGKRS

-226 GAFSSSAKTDL
+226 GAFSSSVKTDL
-237 ELWSNRRIVDWEHED
+237 ELWSNRI
-252 NTGPKDNGFYN
+252 
-263 NDTMLR
+263 
-269 PRDPPN
+269 
-275 RNDPFIYNPPPG
+275 IYNPPPE
-287 HQDPG
+287 HQDSG

-302 DDGTSQGQDV
+302 DDGTRQGQDV

-320 KIINIAMEKDN
+320 KMINIAMEKDN

-346 EFSSTGGL
+346 EFSPTGGL

-376 YDSAGSGRGFSVEN
+376 YTDVHDDFAVSKHGFSVEN
-390 DKQYKIIITDGDITV
+390 DKQYKIIITDGDINV
-405 KSGNCNTSWTN
+405 KQGNCNTSWTN

-431 EMNDRFKA
+431 EMHDRFKA
-439 IIYAPNGC
+439 IIYAPNGDVC
-447 VRYYHKVDFEGSIV
+447 YYPKVDFEGSIV
-461 AKHIYS
+461 AKHIFS
-467 DVWDRS
+467 DVWDCS

-483 HGESGDSGSS
+483 S
-493 GTTGSGGVK
+493 GVK

>member
-1 MTFLN
+1 MTFFD

-55 AAVLAASYVYDENNS
+55 AAVLAAAYVYDKDDVTDLKT
-70 AEMYRVAE
+70 VAHT
-78 QYLQAN
+78 YLEAN
-84 LDNEEDRALSLEEIR
+84 LYADTAMRDNYKIDKI
-99 KKYDMRLYPRHPK
+99 
-112 DSTKTE
+112 TKRVYGDGTDE
-118 GVLLTLDA
+118 TKGVLLSLYVSQNVDTTFMRILGLQKIPVSVEA
-126 TEKIGAKFIEFVGI
+126 TARLVPDSPI
-140 HGFSVDVRATTRVI
+140 
-154 LKKNTGTEDS
+154 TGDP

-177 PVENPGDLNKNAI
+177 PVENFWDLNKNAI

-237 ELWSNRRIVDWEHED
+237 ELWSHSQNVTWEHEN

-269 PRDPPN
+269 P
-275 RNDPFIYNPPPG
+275 PG

-292 SWAHFNRFGY
+292 SWVHFNRFGY
-302 DDGTSQGQDV
+302 YDGTSQGQDV

-320 KIINIAMEKDN
+320 KINIAMEKDN

-369 YLDTDGH
+369 YLDTDGR
-376 YDSAGSGRGFSVEN
+376 YDSAGSGHGFSVEN
-390 DKQYKIIITDGDITV
+390 HKQYKIIITDGDITV
-405 KSGNCNTSWTN
+405 KQGNCNTSWTN

>member
-13 NERGAYMVFFAILI
+13 NERGAYVVFFAILI
-27 PILFGCAGL
+27 PILFACAGL

-55 AAVLAASYVYDENNS
+55 AAVLAAAYVYDKDNVTDLKT
-70 AEMYRVAE
+70 VAHT
-78 QYLQAN
+78 YLEAN
-84 LDNEEDRALSLEEIR
+84 LYADTAMRDNYKIDKI
-99 KKYDMRLYPRHPK
+99 
-112 DSTKTE
+112 TKRVYGDGTDE
-118 GVLLTLDA
+118 TKGVLLSLYVSQNVDTTFMRILGLQKIPVSVEA
-126 TEKIGAKFIEFVGI
+126 TARLVPDSPI
-140 HGFSVDVRATTRVI
+140 
-154 LKKNTGTEDS
+154 TGDP

-177 PVENPGDLNKNAI
+177 PVDNPGVLNKNAI

-237 ELWSNRRIVDWEHED
+237 ELWSHRSIVDKEHED

-269 PRDPPN
+269 P
-275 RNDPFIYNPPPG
+275 PG

-292 SWAHFNRFGY
+292 LWVHFNRFGY

-320 KIINIAMEKDN
+320 KINIAMEKDN

-346 EFSSTGGL
+346 EFSSTGRL

-376 YDSAGSGRGFSVEN
+376 YDSAGSGRGFSEN
-390 DKQYKIIITDGDITV
+390 DKQYKIIITDGDINV
-405 KSGNCNTSWTN
+405 KQGNCNTSWTN

-447 VRYYHKVDFEGSIV
+447 VRYYHKVAFEGSIV
-461 AKHIYS
+461 AKHIYT

>member
-55 AAVLAASYVYDENNS
+55 AAVLAAAYVYDKDDVTDLKT
-70 AEMYRVAE
+70 VAHT
-78 QYLQAN
+78 YLEAN
-84 LDNEEDRALSLEEIR
+84 LYADTAMRDNYKIDKI
-99 KKYDMRLYPRHPK
+99 
-112 DSTKTE
+112 TKRVYGDGTDE
-118 GVLLTLDA
+118 TKGVLLSLYVSQNVDTTFMRILGLQKIPVSVEA
-126 TEKIGAKFIEFVGI
+126 TARLVPDSPI
-140 HGFSVDVRATTRVI
+140 
-154 LKKNTGTEDS
+154 TGDP

-177 PVENPGDLNKNAI
+177 PVENSGDLNKNAI
-190 YINSDNVYIHGKIHS
+190 YINGDNVYVHGKIHS
-205 NGPISIDHN
+205 NGPISIDDN
-214 NSGDKRS
+214 NIGDKRS

-237 ELWSNRRIVDWEHED
+237 ELWSHRRIVDWEHEN

-269 PRDPPN
+269 P
-275 RNDPFIYNPPPG
+275 PG

-292 SWAHFNRFGY
+292 LWVHFNRFGY

-320 KIINIAMEKDN
+320 KINIAMEKDN

-346 EFSSTGGL
+346 EFSPTGGL

-376 YDSAGSGRGFSVEN
+376 YDSAGSGSGFSEN
-390 DKQYKIIITDGDITV
+390 YKQYKIIITDGDITV
-405 KSGNCNTSWTN
+405 KQGNCNTSWTN

-439 IIYAPNGC
+439 IIYAPNGY
-447 VRYYHKVDFEGSIV
+447 VRYYHKVAFEGSIV

-467 DVWDRS
+467 DVWNRS

>member
-55 AAVLAASYVYDENNS
+55 AAVLAAAYVYDKDDVTDLKT
-70 AEMYRVAE
+70 VAHT
-78 QYLQAN
+78 YLEAN
-84 LDNEEDRALSLEEIR
+84 LYADTAMRDNYKIDKI
-99 KKYDMRLYPRHPK
+99 
-112 DSTKTE
+112 TKRVYGDGTDE
-118 GVLLTLDA
+118 TKGVLLSLYVSQNVDTTFMRILGLQKIPVSVEA
-126 TEKIGAKFIEFVGI
+126 TACLVPDSPI
-140 HGFSVDVRATTRVI
+140 
-154 LKKNTGTEDS
+154 TGDP

-177 PVENPGDLNKNAI
+177 PVENSWDLNKNAI

-237 ELWSNRRIVDWEHED
+237 ELWSNRKIVD
-252 NTGPKDNGFYN
+252 
-263 NDTMLR
+263 
-269 PRDPPN
+269 
-275 RNDPFIYNPPPG
+275 
-287 HQDPG
+287 
-292 SWAHFNRFGY
+292 SWVHFNRFGY

-320 KIINIAMEKDN
+320 KINIAMEKDN

-390 DKQYKIIITDGDITV
+390 DKQYKIIITDGDINV
-405 KSGNCNTSWTN
+405 KQGNCNTSWTN

-447 VRYYHKVDFEGSIV
+447 VRYYHKVAFEGSIV
-461 AKHIYS
+461 AKHIYT

-483 HGESGDSGSS
+483 HGESGDSGSN

>member
-55 AAVLAASYVYDENNS
+55 AAVLAAAYVYDKNDVTDLKT
-70 AEMYRVAE
+70 VAHT
-78 QYLQAN
+78 YLEAN
-84 LDNEEDRALSLEEIR
+84 LYADTAMRDNYKIDKI
-99 KKYDMRLYPRHPK
+99 
-112 DSTKTE
+112 TKRVYGDGTDE
-118 GVLLTLDA
+118 TKGVLLSLYVSQNVDTTFMRILGLQKIPISVEA
-126 TEKIGAKFIEFVGI
+126 TARLVPDSPI
-140 HGFSVDVRATTRVI
+140 
-154 LKKNTGTEDS
+154 TGDP

-177 PVENPGDLNKNAI
+177 PVENSGDLNKNAI

-205 NGPISIDHN
+205 NGPISIDN
-214 NSGDKRS
+214 NNIGDKRS

-237 ELWSNRRIVDWEHED
+237 ELWSHRRIVYGEHED

-263 NDTMLR
+263 NDTMLC
-269 PRDPPN
+269 
-275 RNDPFIYNPPPG
+275 PPG

-292 SWAHFNRFGY
+292 KWVHFNRFGY

-320 KIINIAMEKDN
+320 KINIAMEKDN

-376 YDSAGSGRGFSVEN
+376 YDSAGSGHGFSVEN
-390 DKQYKIIITDGDITV
+390 DKQYKIIITDGDINV
-405 KSGNCNTSWTN
+405 NPENCNTSWTN

-424 NVTVNAN
+424 NVNVYAN

-447 VRYYHKVDFEGSIV
+447 VRYYHKVAFEGSIV
-461 AKHIYS
+461 AKHIYT

-510 DKDYSGIEISI
+510 DKDYSEIEISI

>member
-1 MTFLN
+1 
-6 RLLSRIK
+6 
-13 NERGAYMVFFAILI
+13 MVFFAILI

-55 AAVLAASYVYDENNS
+55 AAVLAAAYVYDKDDVTDLKT
-70 AEMYRVAE
+70 VAHT
-78 QYLQAN
+78 YLEAN
-84 LDNEEDRALSLEEIR
+84 LYADTAMRDNYKIDKI
-99 KKYDMRLYPRHPK
+99 
-112 DSTKTE
+112 TKRVYGDGTDE
-118 GVLLTLDA
+118 TKGVLLSLYVSQNVDTTFMRILGLQKIPVSVEA
-126 TEKIGAKFIEFVGI
+126 TARLVPDSPI
-140 HGFSVDVRATTRVI
+140 
-154 LKKNTGTEDS
+154 TGDP

-177 PVENPGDLNKNAI
+177 PVENSWDLNKNAI
-190 YINSDNVYIHGKIHS
+190 YIHNDNVYIHGKIHS

-237 ELWSNRRIVDWEHED
+237 ELWSNRRIVDKEHED

-269 PRDPPN
+269 P
-275 RNDPFIYNPPPG
+275 PG

-292 SWAHFNRFGY
+292 SWVHFNRFGY

-320 KIINIAMEKDN
+320 KINIAMKKDN

-346 EFSSTGGL
+346 EFSPTGGL

-439 IIYAPNGC
+439 IIYAPNGY
-447 VRYYHKVDFEGSIV
+447 VRYSHKVAFEGSIV
-461 AKHIYS
+461 AEHIYS
-467 DVWDRS
+467 DAGNYS

>member
-1 MTFLN
+1 MTSLN

-55 AAVLAASYVYDENNS
+55 AAVLAAAYVYDKDDVTDLKT
-70 AEMYRVAE
+70 VAHT
-78 QYLQAN
+78 YLEAN
-84 LDNEEDRALSLEEIR
+84 LYADTAMRDNYKIDKI
-99 KKYDMRLYPRHPK
+99 
-112 DSTKTE
+112 TKRVYGDGTDE
-118 GVLLTLDA
+118 TKGVLLSLYVSQNVDTTFMRILGLQKIPVSVEA
-126 TEKIGAKFIEFVGI
+126 TARLVPDSPI
-140 HGFSVDVRATTRVI
+140 
-154 LKKNTGTEDS
+154 TGDP

-177 PVENPGDLNKNAI
+177 PVGNPGDLNENAI

-237 ELWSNRRIVDWEHED
+237 ELWSHSQNVTWEHEN

-269 PRDPPN
+269 P
-275 RNDPFIYNPPPG
+275 PG

-292 SWAHFNRFGY
+292 LWVHFNRFGY
-302 DDGTSQGQDV
+302 YDGTSQGQDV

-320 KIINIAMEKDN
+320 KINIAMEKDN

-346 EFSSTGGL
+346 EFSPTGGL

-376 YDSAGSGRGFSVEN
+376 YDSAGSGHGFSVEN
-390 DKQYKIIITDGDITV
+390 YKQYKIIITDGDITV
-405 KSGNCNTSWTN
+405 KQGNCNTSWTN

>member
-126 TEKIGAKFIEFVGI
+126 TEKIGSKFIEFVGI

-177 PVENPGDLNKNAI
+177 PVVNSWDLNKNAI
-190 YINSDNVYIHGKIHS
+190 YINSCNVYIHGKIHS

-214 NSGDKRS
+214 NIEDKRS

-226 GAFSSSAKTDL
+226 GAFSSSVQTDL
-237 ELWSNRRIVDWEHED
+237 DLWSNRQ
-252 NTGPKDNGFYN
+252 
-263 NDTMLR
+263 
-269 PRDPPN
+269 
-275 RNDPFIYNPPPG
+275 PPG
-287 HQDPG
+287 DQDPG
-292 SWAHFNRFGY
+292 SGAHFNRFGY

-320 KIINIAMEKDN
+320 KMINIAMEKDN

-346 EFSSTGGL
+346 EFSPTGGL

-376 YDSAGSGRGFSVEN
+376 YDSAGSGSGFSEN
-390 DKQYKIIITDGDITV
+390 YKQYKIIITDGDINV
-405 KSGNCNTSWTN
+405 KQGNCNTSWTN

-431 EMNDRFKA
+431 EMHDRFKA
-439 IIYAPNGC
+439 IIYAPNGY
-447 VRYYHKVDFEGSIV
+447 VRYYPKVDFEGSIV

-467 DVWDRS
+467 DVWNCS

-483 HGESGDSGSS
+483 NGES
-493 GTTGSGGVK
+493 K

-510 DKDYSGIEISI
+510 DKDYSGIEISILGSA

>member
-99 KKYDMRLYPRHPK
+99 KKYDMRLYPPRHPK

-126 TEKIGAKFIEFVGI
+126 TEKIGSKFIEFVGI

-177 PVENPGDLNKNAI
+177 PVVNSWDLNKNAI
-190 YINSDNVYIHGKIHS
+190 YINSCNVYIHGKIHS

-214 NSGDKRS
+214 NIEDKRS

-226 GAFSSSAKTDL
+226 GAFSSSVQTDL
-237 ELWSNRRIVDWEHED
+237 DLWSNRI
-252 NTGPKDNGFYN
+252 
-263 NDTMLR
+263 
-269 PRDPPN
+269 
-275 RNDPFIYNPPPG
+275 IYNQPPG

-292 SWAHFNRFGY
+292 SGAHFNRFGY
-302 DDGTSQGQDV
+302 YDGTSQGQDV

-320 KIINIAMEKDN
+320 KMINIAMEKDN

-483 HGESGDSGSS
+483 NGES
-493 GTTGSGGVK
+493 K